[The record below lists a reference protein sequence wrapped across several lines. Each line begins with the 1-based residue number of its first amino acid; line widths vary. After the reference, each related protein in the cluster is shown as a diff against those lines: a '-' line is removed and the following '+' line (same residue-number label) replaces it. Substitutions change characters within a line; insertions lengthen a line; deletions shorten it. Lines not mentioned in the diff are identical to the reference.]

1 MGFPSNPPRPVRH
14 ALRPAPW
21 IPRRA
26 LDFVR
31 FYSQIRG
38 TQNSPPRGNAEGKP
52 MQSFDNKA
60 VMMPASGGLRPPGT
74 CERRQPMLDG
84 SYHVQSAS
92 HRPLR
97 VAGGQPPG
105 RPARPGR
112 AWRVGAAPA
121 ARGRPSPVRNPEEP
135 ADDRR
140 GLHPWRWLP
149 MTASLAATCLVI
161 VIAASTTAALGMAVE
176 YLDSSPTAA
185 PGPRGL
191 APAARSARPRPLR
204 RRRWHAGGTGTGTS
218 GASWPP
224 STAPGRRRRTGTT
237 YRPRRGPPRSCPS
250 SGGRRAT
257 GGPPRILP
265 FGRKPTPGRRAW
277 RDDPP
282 PDDAA

>member
-1 MGFPSNPPRPVRH
+1 
-14 ALRPAPW
+14 
-21 IPRRA
+21 
-26 LDFVR
+26 
-31 FYSQIRG
+31 
-38 TQNSPPRGNAEGKP
+38 
-52 MQSFDNKA
+52 
-60 VMMPASGGLRPPGT
+60 
-74 CERRQPMLDG
+74 MLDA
-84 SYHVQSAS
+84 SYHVQSTS

-97 VAGGQPPG
+97 VAGGQSPG

-161 VIAASTTAALGMAVE
+161 VIAASTTAALGMALE
-176 YLDSSPTAA
+176 
-185 PGPRGL
+185 
-191 APAARSARPRPLR
+191 RPRPLADRLLPAPR
-204 RRRWHAGGTGTGTS
+204 RPPGPPARVRFGAPLACRRHGDGDERRLLAAEHGPGQ
-218 GASWPP
+218 
-224 STAPGRRRRTGTT
+224 APEGTGTT

-277 RDDPP
+277 RDGPP
-282 PDDAA
+282 PDAP